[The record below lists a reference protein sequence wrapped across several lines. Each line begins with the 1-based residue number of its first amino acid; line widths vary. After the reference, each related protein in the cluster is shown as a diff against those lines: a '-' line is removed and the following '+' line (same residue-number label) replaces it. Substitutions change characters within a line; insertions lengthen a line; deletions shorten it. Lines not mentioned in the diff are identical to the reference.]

1 MNRTSRLFLMGSGF
15 VLAAGLG
22 TGLVAYYG
30 GGLSTLAS
38 AGRSV
43 GPDELKYVPE
53 AAAVVAYANVRDV
66 MNSEFRQKIRT
77 VLPDHDTKGQ
87 EEFQRE
93 TGINIEQDIDYVL
106 AWMTPRPRRPRTR
119 AAARSAWSC
128 CTAASTPPA
137 SRPWL
142 PATAASSKPSTASA
156 SSVRIPRSAPVPAE
170 VEAVVPN
177 VHDHIAR
184 HRKAGAAPMVAF
196 LEPGLIALGEEPT
209 IRAAIAH
216 GASGGRTIRDNQ
228 EIVNLIGDLEGSS
241 NVWAVGRMDALT
253 SQRRSLPEPLAQHLP
268 AVKWFSASSHVGA
281 GVSGLLRAEARDD
294 EAAKNLRDV
303 LQGFMAMAKLHAGQK
318 PELAPVMQSL
328 QVSGTGTT
336 VALSFEVQPA
346 LVDALDRA
354 EERQLGV
361 PPACGRRGA
370 PSASTADRTP
380 MAAAPA
386 VEAGAI
392 KNERTSS

>member
-1 MNRTSRLFLMGSGF
+1 MGSGF

-30 GGLSTLAS
+30 GLSTLAS
-38 AGRSV
+38 PLHAG

-53 AAAVVAYANVRDV
+53 AAAVVAYANVREV
-66 MNSEFRQKIRT
+66 MNSDFRQKVRT
-77 VLPDHDTKGQ
+77 LLPDDDTKGQ

-106 AWMTPRPRRPRTR
+106 AWMTPNPAAQEKGGRPAGLVMLHGRFDPARLEALATSHGGVVETIEGIRVLR
-119 AAARSAWSC
+119 AN
-128 CTAASTPPA
+128 PE
-137 SRPWL
+137 
-142 PATAASSKPSTASA
+142 K
-156 SSVRIPRSAPVPAE
+156 APVPAE

-177 VHDHIAR
+177 VHDHVAR
-184 HRKAGAAPMVAF
+184 HHRGAAPMVAF

-216 GASGGRTIRDNQ
+216 NAAGGRSIRDNQ
-228 EIVNLIGDLEGSS
+228 DMVNLIGDLEGSS

-253 SQRRSLPEPLAQHLP
+253 ANATLPEPLAQHLP

-281 GVSGLLRAEARDD
+281 GLSGLLRAEARDD

-336 VALSFEVQPA
+336 VALSFEVPPA
-346 LVDALDRA
+346 LVDALV
-354 EERQLGV
+354 QLKH
-361 PPACGRRGA
+361 A
-370 PSASTADRTP
+370 
-380 MAAAPA
+380 
-386 VEAGAI
+386 
-392 KNERTSS
+392 N

>member
-43 GPDELKYVPE
+43 GPEELKYVPE
-53 AAAVVAYANVRDV
+53 AAAIVAYANVRDV

-106 AWMTPRPRRPRTR
+106 AWMTPAPAVQAAGAQTVDAHDKGGRPVGLVLLHGRFDTARLEALAISHGGVVETIDGIKVLRPN
-119 AAARSAWSC
+119 
-128 CTAASTPPA
+128 PE
-137 SRPWL
+137 
-142 PATAASSKPSTASA
+142 K
-156 SSVRIPRSAPVPAE
+156 APVPAE

-177 VHDHIAR
+177 VQDHIAR
-184 HRKAGAAPMVAF
+184 HRKAGPMVAF

-228 EIVNLIGDLEGSS
+228 EMVNLIGDLEGSS

-253 SQRRSLPEPLAQHLP
+253 SNASLPEPLAQHLP

-281 GVSGLLRAEARDD
+281 GVAGILRAEARDD

-318 PELAPVMQSL
+318 PELAPVIQSL

-346 LVDALDRA
+346 LVDALV
-354 EERQLGV
+354 QL
-361 PPACGRRGA
+361 
-370 PSASTADRTP
+370 
-380 MAAAPA
+380 
-386 VEAGAI
+386 
-392 KNERTSS
+392 KNAN

>member
-30 GGLSTLAS
+30 GGLPTLAS
-38 AGRSV
+38 AGRAV

-66 MNSEFRQKIRT
+66 MNSEFRQKIRK
-77 VLPDHDTKGQ
+77 VLPDDETKGQ

-106 AWMTPRPRRPRTR
+106 AWMTPTPANAQ
-119 AAARSAWSC
+119 AAAQDPSDHDRGSHPVGLVLLHGRFD
-128 CTAASTPPA
+128 TARLESLATSHGGVVETIDGIRVLRPNPDKAPDAVEAEPPA
-137 SRPWL
+137 
-142 PATAASSKPSTASA
+142 
-156 SSVRIPRSAPVPAE
+156 
-170 VEAVVPN
+170 PN
-177 VHDHIAR
+177 GDGRVTIAR
-184 HRKAGAAPMVAF
+184 HRHSGPPPMVAF
-196 LEPGLIALGEEPT
+196 LESGLIALGEEPT

-216 GASGGRTIRDNQ
+216 GASGGRSIRDNQ
-228 EIVNLIGDLEGSS
+228 DMVNLIGDLEGSS

-253 SQRRSLPEPLAQHLP
+253 ANASLPEPLAQHLP

-281 GVSGLLRAEARDD
+281 GISGLLRAEARDD

-303 LQGFMAMAKLHAGQK
+303 LQGFLAMAKMHASQK
-318 PELAPVMQSL
+318 PELAPIVQSL
-328 QVSGTGTT
+328 EVSGTGTT

-346 LVDALDRA
+346 LVDALV
-354 EERQLGV
+354 Q
-361 PPACGRRGA
+361 
-370 PSASTADRTP
+370 
-380 MAAAPA
+380 M
-386 VEAGAI
+386 
-392 KNERTSS
+392 KNAN

>member
-38 AGRSV
+38 APRVV

-53 AAAVVAYANVRDV
+53 AAAIVAYADVREV
-66 MNSEFRQKIRT
+66 MNSQFRQKIRT

-106 AWMTPRPRRPRTR
+106 AWMTPAPAAQAAGAQSPDAHDKGGRPVGLVLLHGRFDTARLEALATSHGGVIETIDGIRVLRPN
-119 AAARSAWSC
+119 
-128 CTAASTPPA
+128 PE
-137 SRPWL
+137 
-142 PATAASSKPSTASA
+142 K
-156 SSVRIPRSAPVPAE
+156 APVPAE

-184 HRKAGAAPMVAF
+184 HRKAVAGPMVAF

-216 GASGGRTIRDNQ
+216 SASGGRTIRDNQ

-253 SQRRSLPEPLAQHLP
+253 SNASLPEPLAQHLP

-281 GVSGLLRAEARDD
+281 GVSGMLRAEARDD

-318 PELAPVMQSL
+318 PELAPVLQSL

-346 LVDALDRA
+346 LVDAL
-354 EERQLGV
+354 
-361 PPACGRRGA
+361 
-370 PSASTADRTP
+370 
-380 MAAAPA
+380 
-386 VEAGAI
+386 VEL
-392 KNERTSS
+392 KNAN

>member
-30 GGLSTLAS
+30 GGLPTLAS
-38 AGRSV
+38 AGRAV

-66 MNSEFRQKIRT
+66 MNSEFRQKIRKI
-77 VLPDHDTKGQ
+77 LPDDETKGQ

-106 AWMTPRPRRPRTR
+106 AWMTPAPANAETADAHAAPGHNGGGHPVGLVLLHGRFDTARLEALATSHGGVVETIDGIRVLRPNPE
-119 AAARSAWSC
+119 
-128 CTAASTPPA
+128 
-137 SRPWL
+137 
-142 PATAASSKPSTASA
+142 K
-156 SSVRIPRSAPVPAE
+156 APVPAE
-170 VEAVVPN
+170 VETVVPN
-177 VHDHIAR
+177 VHDQIAR
-184 HRKAGAAPMVAF
+184 HRKAGASPMVAF
-196 LEPGLIALGEEPT
+196 LESGLIAIGEEPT

-216 GASGGRTIRDNQ
+216 NASGGRSIRDNQ
-228 EIVNLIGDLEGSS
+228 DMVNLIGDLEGSS

-253 SQRRSLPEPLAQHLP
+253 ANASLPEPLAQHLP

-281 GVSGLLRAEARDD
+281 GISGLLRAEARDD

-303 LQGFMAMAKLHAGQK
+303 LQGFLAMAKMHASQK
-318 PELAPVMQSL
+318 PEFAPIVQSL

-346 LVDALDRA
+346 LVDALV
-354 EERQLGV
+354 Q
-361 PPACGRRGA
+361 
-370 PSASTADRTP
+370 
-380 MAAAPA
+380 M
-386 VEAGAI
+386 
-392 KNERTSS
+392 KNAN